1 MSTFTAPNGNT
12 APMTLH
18 YWKIKARSYAAMA
31 VAQAGGLNVVHTDDP
46 NLAELKPSL
55 PFGQLPYL
63 VDGDVK
69 VAQSLA
75 IVRYLARKGGLQG
88 DDDKGFAFSE
98 MLIQEME
105 DIFTLMAKANY
116 EKDKVGASF
125 LILFLKF
132 VLSFSAIPT
141 SCNL

>member
-1 MSTFTAPNGNT
+1 MQ
-12 APMTLH
+12 
-18 YWKIKARSYAAMA
+18 ARSYGAMA
-31 VAQAGGLNVVHTDDP
+31 VAQAAGLKVKHTDNPD
-46 NLAELKPSL
+46 LAGLKPEL

-75 IVRYLARKGGLQG
+75 ILRYLARKGGLQG

-105 DIFTLMAKANY
+105 DCFTMLAKANY
-116 EKDKVGASF
+116 DPTDKG
-125 LILFLKF
+125 
-132 VLSFSAIPT
+132 
-141 SCNL
+141 ND

>member
-1 MSTFTAPNGNT
+1 
-12 APMTLH
+12 
-18 YWKIKARSYAAMA
+18 
-31 VAQAGGLNVVHTDDP
+31 LNVVHTDDP

-116 EKDKVGASF
+116 EKDKVRASL
-125 LILFLKF
+125 LILTLKF

>member
-1 MSTFTAPNGNT
+1 
-12 APMTLH
+12 
-18 YWKIKARSYAAMA
+18 MA
-31 VAQAGGLNVVHTDDP
+31 VGQAGGLKIKHTDNPDM
-46 NLAELKPSL
+46 AALKPEL

-75 IVRYLARKGGLQG
+75 ILRYLARKGGLQG

-105 DIFTLMAKANY
+105 DCFTLMAKAHY
-116 EKDKVGASF
+116 DGDKGEH
-125 LILFLKF
+125 
-132 VLSFSAIPT
+132 
-141 SCNL
+141 

>member
-12 APMTLH
+12 APMTLY

-105 DIFTLMAKANY
+105 DIFTLLARANY
-116 EKDKVGASF
+116 ENNKVRES
-125 LILFLKF
+125 LFT
-132 VLSFSAIPT
+132 SSGHIP
-141 SCNL
+141 SRRHSDA